1 MAGPRRAPMPAPHAG
16 CYREPS
22 LGGCRQADL
31 NRNQTHRPMK
41 KKLHLLA
48 GLCSAVLA
56 GAAFAQTPA
65 ITETSVPQT
74 DGTREWTLGGSGSSN
89 TDLDDSFGALD
100 FSYGVFT
107 SPRNQWLLRQS
118 LSYSNPDTGDNGWVG
133 STRLAYDW
141 HFAEDATTRPFLG
154 VNAGRLYGNA
164 VHDTWTAGIEGG
176 AKFFMKP
183 QTFVYALV
191 SYDWLFDEGN
201 QIDDR
206 FEDGRLNW
214 SLGIGYQF

>member
-1 MAGPRRAPMPAPHAG
+1 MPGPPTG
-16 CYREPS
+16 CYRPRPAA
-22 LGGCRQADL
+22 RQRAGL
-31 NRNQTHRPMK
+31 NRNQTKGNMKRLK
-41 KKLHLLA
+41 KKLLLLIA
-48 GLCSAVLA
+48 GLCALLGGTVH
-56 GAAFAQTPA
+56 AQTPA
-65 ITETSVPQT
+65 ITETTVAQD
-74 DGTREWTLGGSGSSN
+74 DGTREFTIGGSGSSN

-100 FSYGVFT
+100 FSYGVFA
-107 SPRNQWLLRQS
+107 SPRTQWLLRQS
-118 LSYSNPDTGDNGWVG
+118 VSYSNPDNGDNGWVA

-164 VHDTWTAGIEGG
+164 VNDTWTAGLEGG

-191 SYDWLFDEGN
+191 SYDWLFDRGN

-206 FEDGRLNW
+206 FDDGRLNW
-214 SLGIGYQF
+214 SLGVGYQF